1 MPSMINC
8 TAKAAMMIA
17 NILVTI
23 IEPLFPKTRYIGST
37 DRKITYVIPDTIII
51 DNPVTK
57 GP

>member
-1 MPSMINC
+1 MINC
-8 TAKAAMMIA
+8 IAKAAMIIA

-23 IEPLFPKTRYIGST
+23 MEPLFPKNRYMGST
-37 DRKITYVIPDTIII
+37 ERKITYVIPDTMII